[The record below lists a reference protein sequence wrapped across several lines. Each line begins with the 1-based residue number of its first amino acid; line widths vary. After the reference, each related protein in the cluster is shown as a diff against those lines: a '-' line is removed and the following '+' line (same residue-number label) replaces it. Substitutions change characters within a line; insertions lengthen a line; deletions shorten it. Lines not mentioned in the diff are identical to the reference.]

1 MHCGL
6 SIGLEGLG
14 LVDGERAFGP
24 LATLLGVSERAQLG
38 KAALGLPPSVL
49 DIGGGGSWSS
59 GTDQA
64 AENATLIPG
73 DTAVI
78 TQADRTSRR
87 TNDELRPPAVMAVIR
102 WDERDVGR
110 W

>member
-1 MHCGL
+1 M
-6 SIGLEGLG
+6 
-14 LVDGERAFGP
+14 VDGERAFGP

-64 AENATLIPG
+64 AENATLIPVH
-73 DTAVI
+73 TAI
-78 TQADRTSRR
+78 TMQAHRVQ
-87 TNDELRPPAVMAVIR
+87 LRNKPGTETLPSQ
-102 WDERDVGR
+102 WQ
-110 W
+110 